1 MIVLGA
7 VMTKVAQQY
16 DITIVFCE
24 IGIPVLGMLVL
35 LQQLGR
41 QIRQMPILE
50 ALMQL

>member
-35 LQQLGR
+35 IAKNLDDKYDKCLFWR
-41 QIRQMPILE
+41 H
-50 ALMQL
+50 